1 MKKGILGV
9 LVLLM
14 VVGIA
19 LLGCG
24 KASGRQSVS
33 VPDTTVQMNTDNFV
47 QVTRTIKVGQ
57 TLLFSDTVGGGNT
70 HVICLGHDMQCNAQ
84 AQGPSVLMSPGFT
97 IMAGGSKGITFLTA
111 GTYQITCTLHPDMNL
126 TVIVQ

>member
-1 MKKGILGV
+1 MKKGMVGILIL
-9 LVLLM
+9 LVA
-14 VVGIA
+14 VGIA

-24 KASGRQSVS
+24 KPFGGQSVS

-47 QVTRTIKVGQ
+47 QATRTIKAGQ

-70 HVICLGHDMQCNAQ
+70 HVICLGHDMQCDAQ

-97 IMAGGSKGITFLTA
+97 IMAGGTKSITFPTA

-126 TVIVQ
+126 TITVQ